1 MKGIDIFIFKFRKIL
16 LNMVYRISN
25 NINNNREWQ
34 GTTQSSS
41 QSFGMPYY
49 EPLFVQHE
57 CDFNKRQIEA
67 YNRVQQTK
75 ETLIRIVA

>member
-1 MKGIDIFIFKFRKIL
+1 
-16 LNMVYRISN
+16 MVYRIS

-34 GTTQSSS
+34 GTTHSSS

-67 YNRVQQTK
+67 YDRVQQNK